1 MYWIQKYY
9 KVRTDAGKPV
19 LCLHSSP
26 YTFVIFYSSH
36 LYQVKIL
43 ESSLLLAFL
52 FSIPLLFLKFQSLL
66 PGENTCFPLFHT
78 LIIFCSLHLDQ
89 VKILESSLLLA
100 FLSSITLKILES
112 SLLLAFLSSITL
124 LYFIVSIS
132 STRWKYLRSS
142 LPYLK
147 YFL

>member
-1 MYWIQKYY
+1 MGFKNIALQCNLIGYPEKYQD

-100 FLSSITLKILES
+100 FLSSITL
-112 SLLLAFLSSITL
+112 

-132 STRWKYLRSS
+132 STR
-142 LPYLK
+142 
-147 YFL
+147 